1 MRRGINQLVYD
12 IMKYVLR
19 CMRFPIQMHNQCA
32 FDELRTSTVGTIID
46 VLLLYASHLHLEKWS
61 QTLLDLA
68 RLGVSPHSVVDGL
81 RDLCARSWAF
91 HSLVG

>member
-32 FDELRTSTVGTIID
+32 FDELRTSTVGTIIN
-46 VLLLYASHLHLEKWS
+46 VLLLYASHLHSKKRSE
-61 QTLLDLA
+61 TLLDLA
-68 RLGVSPHSVVDGL
+68 RLRVPCHSIVDGL
-81 RDLCARSWAF
+81 CDLGARSWAG
-91 HSLVG
+91 HSLMG